1 MAKIEYER
9 IIVRQEKWPDASVWL
24 IASPPSPLSICIA
37 SDDESIFIEQSAIQ
51 HLITALDLFE
61 NQLMEADNE

>member
-9 IIVRQEKWPDASVWL
+9 ITVRQEGWPDCRVRL
-24 IASPPSPLSICIA
+24 IHEGGGVCIETD
-37 SDDESIFIEQSAIQ
+37 SDIYIEQSAIQ